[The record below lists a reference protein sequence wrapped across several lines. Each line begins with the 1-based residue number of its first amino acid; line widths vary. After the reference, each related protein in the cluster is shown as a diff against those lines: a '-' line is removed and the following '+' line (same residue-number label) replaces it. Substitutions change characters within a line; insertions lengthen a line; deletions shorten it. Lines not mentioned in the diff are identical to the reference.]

1 MPLVTT
7 CPACN
12 ASFVVSPEQL
22 SAHKGDVR
30 CGKCKHVFNA
40 LNHLVS
46 LPDDHTDVLETPD
59 FTQPSMQA
67 SSEIQEEAPSIN
79 ASNEEA
85 TPETTKETTLEAS
98 QQTPTVIP
106 AFNAANFNLNSAS
119 GNYTDEATMDLLMN
133 KKPWWVNVLWG
144 LLALIFLL
152 GIALQAIYYLRTDIA
167 AQMPQF
173 KPYLEQACQQIGCE
187 IGLPKHVN
195 LLVIDDSD
203 LQEDTQYQ
211 GLIRL
216 NTTLLNRAEF
226 AQAFPNI
233 ELTLTDA
240 QDKVLIRKSFKPEQ
254 YLTPDIP
261 FAEGIPANDSVFIK
275 LAVTANKLPVAGY
288 RLFISY

>member
-12 ASFVVSPEQL
+12 ASFVVSTEQL

-46 LPDDHTDVLETPD
+46 LPDENTESIEITD
-59 FTQPSMQA
+59 FTQPSIQA
-67 SSEIQEEAPSIN
+67 NSIEHEEEASI
-79 ASNEEA
+79 
-85 TPETTKETTLEAS
+85 ETTVEAS
-98 QQTPTVIP
+98 QQSPTVIP

-119 GNYTDEATMDLLMN
+119 SNYTDESTMDLLMN

-144 LLALIFLL
+144 LLALILL
-152 GIALQAIYYLRTDIA
+152 LAIALQSIYNLRTDIS
-167 AQMPQF
+167 AQKPQF
-173 KPYLEQACQQIGCE
+173 KTYLEQACQQLGCE
-187 IGLPKHVN
+187 IDLPKHVD

-203 LQEDTQYQ
+203 LQEDAQYQ

-216 NTTLLNRAEF
+216 NTTLFNRAEF
-226 AQAFPNI
+226 AQAFPKI

-254 YLTPDIP
+254 YLTPEMPI
-261 FAEGIPANDSVFIK
+261 AEGIPANDSVFIK

-288 RLFISY
+288 RLFINY

>member
-12 ASFVVSPEQL
+12 ASFVVNPEQL

-46 LPDDHTDVLETPD
+46 LPDENAEVLETPD
-59 FTQPSMQA
+59 FTKPSIQA
-67 SSEIQEEAPSIN
+67 YSEVEEAPAIDTTK
-79 ASNEEA
+79 EEA
-85 TPETTKETTLEAS
+85 TAETSVEAS
-98 QQTPTVIP
+98 QQSPTVIP

-144 LLALIFLL
+144 LLALILLL

-167 AQMPQF
+167 AQKPQF

-187 IGLPKHVN
+187 IELPKHVN

-203 LQEDTQYQ
+203 LQEDAQYQ

-226 AQAFPNI
+226 AQAFPKI

-254 YLTPDIP
+254 YLTPDTPI
-261 FAEGIPANDSVFIK
+261 AEGIPANDSVFIK

-288 RLFISY
+288 RLFITY